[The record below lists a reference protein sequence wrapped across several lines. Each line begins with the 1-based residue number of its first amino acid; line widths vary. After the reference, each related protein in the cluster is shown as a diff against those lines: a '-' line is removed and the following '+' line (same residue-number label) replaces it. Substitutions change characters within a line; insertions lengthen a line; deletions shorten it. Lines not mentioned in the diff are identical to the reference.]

1 MPPAPDPGLSVFQD
15 INEMHPGQTIRC
27 HIDFLHSISS
37 TPVLALVVEVQND
50 EGLLTVAPMIVEGKP
65 PHPNLNDPAWQRMRS
80 LTLGLLAFSSLPI
93 RVPFQA
99 CSESMMFRSNETDEE
114 MDENMLVY
122 RVRRMAFQ
130 SGLDTTRA
138 SKKRLP
144 ASSSNSADTQGVE
157 SELVHRPPNDRLMHT
172 APVQTQATASNNINC
187 SDPSRCE
194 HIFPQN
200 AQNQRRHG
208 ERQPR
213 PKLRTSQQ
221 PPAAGSRIDSS
232 HSPEPMAIDVS
243 GQTFI
248 LQRPGLSA
256 ADVCMFDLSDA
267 PRNSNDEK
275 RELYGLPRRGISI
288 SDLIHPQNSQKRTRC
303 ICKGK
308 GRTRLDLTDNEEL
321 ISTDLI
327 LGRLPQNILSVQA
340 LVSTFQDTHQT
351 KLQPM
356 RPTYQPAP
364 QKSPD
369 FLVARGPPAAF
380 L

>member
-15 INEMHPGQTIRC
+15 INEVHPGQTIRC

-50 EGLLTVAPMIVEGKP
+50 EGLLTVAPIIVEGKP

-80 LTLGLLAFSSLPI
+80 LTLGLLAFSSGANSTDQDYIWLGLPV

-114 MDENMLVY
+114 MDENRLVY
-122 RVRRMAFQ
+122 RIRRMAFQ
-130 SGLDTTRA
+130 SGLDTTRDA
-138 SKKRLP
+138 GYRVEQYQLLRPQQMRTHQCPEPTPSRRTPAKAKITGEAREAATSKKWFQDSAFL
-144 ASSSNSADTQGVE
+144 NSYL
-157 SELVHRPPNDRLMHT
+157 SE
-172 APVQTQATASNNINC
+172 
-187 SDPSRCE
+187 
-194 HIFPQN
+194 
-200 AQNQRRHG
+200 G
-208 ERQPR
+208 
-213 PKLRTSQQ
+213 TSQQ
-221 PPAAGSRIDSS
+221 PPAAGSRIDS

-248 LQRPGLSA
+248 LRWPGLSA

-288 SDLIHPQNSQKRTRC
+288 SDLIHPQNSQKKPPSEADPVHLQRQRPNSVGPHRQRRIDQHRPYTRA
-303 ICKGK
+303 
-308 GRTRLDLTDNEEL
+308 TPPEY
-321 ISTDLI
+321 
-327 LGRLPQNILSVQA
+327 P
-340 LVSTFQDTHQT
+340 
-351 KLQPM
+351 PM

-369 FLVARGPPAAF
+369 FSVARGPPAAF